1 MKRWLAVLL
10 LLWVASLAGA
20 SVAEPAA
27 EPVFHLDSA
36 EFFPGPLPSRG
47 DVATLP
53 TTGGSRVTLPDN
65 WRLMHPDLSGFAW
78 YVIRFPLAAP
88 PSGPLVLYVPRVSL
102 AAEFWLNGSLLNP
115 GVRYDTAH
123 EVGSTMSD
131 RPVHLILPS
140 GLFRQGENILAVRL
154 QGSTQIRSGISAVT
168 IAPPGAVDDAWRLRY
183 LCQVVVPYGILVLVM
198 GATCFL
204 AAHIRRQ
211 RRPHIIQLG
220 LLVGVVAVVLY
231 TVADIPMDRGAQEVA
246 RICISCSMYWAL
258 CTVGYRISGYTWRGV
273 LPAWH
278 VLNVLTLVAVLGA
291 ALLYATSDRLW
302 LLTWPHQ
309 IARVLFVIPLAC
321 RAWQDRSIKF
331 AALAASAL
339 LWGVTQVQSGLILME
354 WTTWDTF
361 RWSVAG
367 GLPFCI
373 VLLFVF
379 AERFILDVEE
389 AAVAQRQAIVT
400 ERGRILQDMH
410 DGMGAH
416 LVTALHMARRPEA
429 DREELV
435 RSLEESLQDL
445 RLIIDSLD
453 VPAHDLL
460 PLLANLRFRLEP
472 RLNALG
478 IRLEWDV
485 QPLPALPSLG
495 PDGTLS
501 VLRIVQEAINNA
513 IRHGEPRTLR
523 IGAHPD
529 GTAVRLTIVDD
540 GRGFT
545 ESAARAG
552 AYGLSGMRSRAQRL
566 GATLTIDSG
575 AHGTRIDLRLDSGA
589 GAQPA

>member
-1 MKRWLAVLL
+1 VKWWLAAFL
-10 LLWVASLAGA
+10 LLWSAGLMAAS
-20 SVAEPAA
+20 AA

-53 TTGGSRVTLPDN
+53 SSGGSRVALPDN
-65 WRLMHPDLSGFAW
+65 WRLSHPDLSGFAW

-88 PSGPLVLYVPRVSL
+88 PPAPLVLYVPRVSL

-115 GVRYDTAH
+115 GAHYDTPDKI
-123 EVGSTMSD
+123 GSTMSD
-131 RPVHLILPS
+131 QPVHLVLPA
-140 GLFRQGENILAVRL
+140 GLFHAGENILAVRL
-154 QGSTQIRSGISAVT
+154 QGSTRIRSGMSAVT
-168 IAPPGAVDDAWRLRY
+168 IAPPGVVDAAWRLRY

-198 GATCFL
+198 GAVCFL

-211 RRPHIIQLG
+211 RRPHVIQIG

-231 TVADIPMDRGAQEVA
+231 VAVDIPMERGAQEVA
-246 RICISCSMYWAL
+246 RIVMSNTMYWAL
-258 CTVGYRISGYTWRGV
+258 CTVGYRMTGYRWRGV

-278 VLNVLTLVAVLGA
+278 ALNVLTLLAVLIGA
-291 ALLYATSDRLW
+291 FTHLMGDRLW

-339 LWGVTQVQSGLILME
+339 LWGLAQVQSGFILME
-354 WTTWDTF
+354 WTSWDAF
-361 RWSVAG
+361 RWSVVG
-367 GLPFCI
+367 GAPFCL

-389 AAVAQRQAIVT
+389 AAVAQRQAIAT

-429 DREELV
+429 DRDVLV

-453 VPAHDLL
+453 MPAHDLL

-529 GTAVRLTIVDD
+529 GAAVRLTIADD

-545 ESAARAG
+545 ESTARSG
-552 AYGLSGMRSRAQRL
+552 AYGLRGMRSRAQRL

-575 AHGTRIDLRLDSGA
+575 AHGTRIDLRLDPGV